1 MVGPFL
7 EGGNEKGAQR
17 AFREAAK
24 FVSSS
29 GAGDMGMFTL

>member
-1 MVGPFL
+1 MR
-7 EGGNEKGAQR
+7 KGTQG

-29 GAGDMGMFTL
+29 GAGDMGMFIL